1 MFKMLKKDD
10 IGLTGVQIAATLI
23 AFLIVAAV
31 FSYVMLRAGFFSA
44 QKSQEL
50 VHSGVQQASSS
61 LELSGDVYA
70 RSEAQNRVISF
81 FSFYV
86 KDTAGGTP
94 IDLNKTII
102 TYTDKDDFA
111 TIGIDYS
118 SPANNNAYY
127 IPVISNGS
135 AENLI
140 EVGEIYRIDLVL
152 QGPPLNLSSLPGENE
167 VVKLEVKPPEG
178 AALTIQRKMPP
189 SITATTTYPV
199 Y

>member
-1 MFKMLKKDD
+1 M
-10 IGLTGVQIAATLI
+10 
-23 AFLIVAAV
+23 VAAV

-44 QKSQEL
+44 HNSQEL

-61 LELSGDVYA
+61 LALSGDVYA
-70 RSEAQNRVISF
+70 RSEAQNGVRSF

-111 TIGIDYS
+111 TIGISYL
-118 SPANNNAYY
+118 SPTNNNAYY

-135 AENLI
+135 AENLV
-140 EVGEIYRIDLVL
+140 EEGEIYRIDLVL
-152 QGPPLNLSSLPGENE
+152 PGPPLNLSSLPGENE
-167 VVKLEVKPPEG
+167 VVKLEVKSPDG

-189 SITATTTYPV
+189 SITAITTYPV